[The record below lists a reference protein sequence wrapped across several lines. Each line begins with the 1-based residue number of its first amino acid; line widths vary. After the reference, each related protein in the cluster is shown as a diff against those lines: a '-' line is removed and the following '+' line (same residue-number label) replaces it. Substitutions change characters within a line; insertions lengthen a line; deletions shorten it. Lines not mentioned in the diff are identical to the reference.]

1 MGVLKVGGGNILE
14 RWPVND
20 DKVWLKRSGC
30 DGGPN
35 PGLPSCGHSQPIQL
49 KGLPVNRYIILKIL
63 SDSTQQEL
71 SSKTNTRRTWTWG
84 GVNWIGKSFA
94 RWHLEYWNNSNA
106 GYQRILLLRYCRCID
121 QAEAS

>member
-20 DKVWLKRSGC
+20 DERAWAST
-30 DGGPN
+30 
-35 PGLPSCGHSQPIQL
+35 
-49 KGLPVNRYIILKIL
+49 VNRYITLKIL

-94 RWHLEYWNNSNA
+94 RWHLEYWNDSNA